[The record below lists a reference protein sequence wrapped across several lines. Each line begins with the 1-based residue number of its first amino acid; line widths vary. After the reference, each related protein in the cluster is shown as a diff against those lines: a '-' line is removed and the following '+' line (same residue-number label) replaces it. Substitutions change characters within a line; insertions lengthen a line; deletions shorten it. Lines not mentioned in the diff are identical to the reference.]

1 MKNGDEQERKKEPE
15 TMDRRDTTYGS
26 DFAFRMNQI
35 DERKWKRC
43 NLIFGCLLGFLMGA
57 VLFAIPNSLLAESA
71 KLVVT
76 FVVAVLPLRF
86 FEQRAE
92 RSLHLA
98 KICMAICFLA
108 CIVVYAIFLIIN

>member
-1 MKNGDEQERKKEPE
+1 MENDKEQNRKNEPD
-15 TMDRRDTTYGS
+15 TADGRDTTYGS

-35 DERKWKRC
+35 GKKKWERY
-43 NLIFGCLLGFLMGA
+43 NLIFGCLLGLLMGA

-71 KLVVT
+71 RLVAV
-76 FVVAVLPLRF
+76 FVIAVLPLRF

-98 KICMAICFLA
+98 KICMAVCFVA
-108 CIVVYAIFLIIN
+108 CIAVYAGFLIIN